1 MNYSP
6 EIKKLYLGLRQ
17 PQAESLKILEKLADI
32 LELRKDADVLA
43 ELEKVKALY
52 PTCTSFE
59 RDFSSICFSLA
70 TGVGKTRLMGA
81 FISYLY
87 IAKGIKN
94 FFVLAPNLTIYE
106 KLKSEFSE
114 PNHSKYVFRGISE
127 FVANPPRIVT
137 GDNYAEA
144 RQTSI
149 FKESVKINV
158 FNISKINSEVR
169 GGKEPR
175 IKRLSEYLGESYFN
189 YLSELPDLVLLMD
202 ESHHYRAAAGMKAI
216 NELKPILGLELTATP
231 KWFGKGNKDNKFKN
245 VVYEY
250 SLAMALKDPQGY
262 VKEPAVATRRN
273 FNANQYEKNSPEL
286 DLLKLED
293 GIRLHEDT
301 KVALDI
307 YARDTKSKIVRPFVL
322 VVTKDTTHAR
332 EIKELIESHKF
343 FGGRYKGKVIEIRSK
358 LSKEESD
365 ENIAKLLNLEKP
377 ENQIEIVIHVSMLKE
392 GWDVTNLYTI
402 IPLKAANSEI
412 LVEQTIGRGL
422 RLPYGQRT
430 GNEKVDRLTI
440 VAHDRFDA
448 IVAEANRPDSLIRLD
463 RIIDIDKLDLPD
475 GQEVIVSESVMDDLF
490 AERQLAISQIQ
501 NEAEKEKAGFVI
513 ETQMMIVDS
522 ANSLGSKIKSIT
534 DLDSD
539 EIRKLVIEKMAERMD
554 SAPQQNLFKAQIID
568 TAKKEYEVVIKEL
581 ISKIIP
587 IPRISIQ
594 QKDEV
599 KCGFKDFDLDVS
611 GLNYQPVS
619 EEIIIQTLRTNQQ
632 TILQNTGEE
641 LERDTPAHIIMNEV
655 INFPEVDYDR
665 NKGQEAVLLNKLVG
679 QATQKLSTGRTEKEL
694 KNIVIYY
701 KQEIGKFIYAQLQQ
715 QFYLENGGFEE
726 SLVFPF
732 TKIES
737 HNFSKYTADSVHH
750 YTDTITPTN
759 TIPSKVFSGFKK
771 ACHNLYKFDS
781 KSEKDFAAILEKDTD
796 VLKWLRP
803 ADSQFELY
811 WKYNSKRY
819 RPDFIV
825 EIADTIFMVEIKAE
839 KDIDDT
845 EVQEKAEAG
854 KKYCESATVFN
865 LANGGKQWTYV
876 LIPHTAVAPNMSLKG
891 LCK

>member
-1 MNYSP
+1 MDYSP

-32 LELRKDADVLA
+32 LELKKDTDVVG

-52 PTCTSFE
+52 PTCASFE
-59 RDFSSICFSLA
+59 RDFPSVCFALA

-106 KLKSEFSE
+106 KLKAEFSE
-114 PNHSKYVFRGISE
+114 PNHSKYVFKGISE
-127 FVANPPRIVT
+127 FVANPPRVVT
-137 GDNYAEA
+137 GDNYGEA
-144 RQTSI
+144 RQSSL

-231 KWFGKGNKDNKFKN
+231 KWFGRGNTDNKFKN

-250 SLAMALKDPQGY
+250 SLSMALKDPQGY
-262 VKEPAVATRRN
+262 VKEPSVATRRN
-273 FNANQYEKNSPEL
+273 FNASQYASNSPEL

-307 YARDTKSKIVRPFVL
+307 YSRDTRSRLVRPFVL
-322 VVTKDTTHAR
+322 VVTKDTTHAGK
-332 EIKELIESHKF
+332 IKELIESDRF

-365 ENIAKLLNLEKP
+365 DNIAKLLDLEKA

-392 GWDVTNLYTI
+392 GWDVANLYTI
-402 IPLKAANSEI
+402 IPLKASNSEI

-422 RLPYGQRT
+422 RLPYGRRT

-440 VAHDRFDA
+440 VAHDRFEA
-448 IVAEANRPDSLIRLD
+448 IVADANKPNSLIRLD

-475 GQEVIVSESVMDDLF
+475 GQEVIVSESIMDDFFTQKQQEMLH
-490 AERQLAISQIQ
+490 IQ
-501 NEAEKEKAGFVI
+501 NEAEKEKAGFVL
-513 ETQMMIVDS
+513 EAQRMIVDS
-522 ANSLGSKIKSIT
+522 ANSLGGRIKNLN
-534 DLDSD
+534 DLQSD
-539 EIRKLVIEKMAERMD
+539 ETQKLVIEKMVERIENA
-554 SAPQQNLFKAQIID
+554 SQQNLFKAQIID
-568 TAKKEYEVVIKEL
+568 TAKKEYEAVIKEL
-581 ISKIIP
+581 VSKIIP
-587 IPRISIQ
+587 IPRISVQ

-599 KCGFKDFDLDVS
+599 ICGFGDFDLDVS

-619 EEIIIQTLRTNQQ
+619 EEIIVQTLRTNKQ
-632 TILQNTGEE
+632 TVLQNTGEG

-679 QATQKLSTGRTEKEL
+679 QAIQKISAGRSEKEL

-701 KQEIGKFIYAQLQQ
+701 KQEIGTFIYSQLKEK
-715 QFYLENGGFEE
+715 FYLENGGFEQ
-726 SLVFPF
+726 SLVYPF
-732 TKIES
+732 TKIEP
-737 HNFSKYTADSVHH
+737 HNFSKYTADSVHR
-750 YTDTITPTN
+750 YTETITPTN
-759 TIPSKVFSGFKK
+759 SIPSKVFGGFKK

-781 KSEKDFAAILEKDTD
+781 KAEKDFATILEKDTD
-796 VLKWLRP
+796 VLRWLRP
-803 ADSQFELY
+803 ADSQFKLY

-819 RPDFIV
+819 HPDFVV
-825 EIADTIFMVEIKAE
+825 ETADTIFMVEIKAE
-839 KDIDDT
+839 RDIDDT

-854 KKYCESATVFN
+854 KKYCEAATTFN
-865 LANGGKQWTYV
+865 LANGGKQWVYV
-876 LIPHTAVAPNMSLKG
+876 LIPHTAVALNMSFGG

>member
-1 MNYSP
+1 MDYSP

-32 LELRKDADVLA
+32 LELKKDTDVVG

-52 PTCTSFE
+52 PTCASFE
-59 RDFSSICFSLA
+59 RDFPSVCFALA

-106 KLKSEFSE
+106 KLKAEFSE
-114 PNHSKYVFRGISE
+114 PNHSKYVFKGISE
-127 FVANPPRIVT
+127 FVANPPRVVT
-137 GDNYAEA
+137 GDNYGEA
-144 RQTSI
+144 RQSSL

-231 KWFGKGNKDNKFKN
+231 KWFGRGNTDNKFKN

-250 SLAMALKDPQGY
+250 SLSMALKDPQGY
-262 VKEPAVATRRN
+262 VKEPSVATRRN
-273 FNANQYEKNSPEL
+273 FNASQYASNSPEL

-307 YARDTKSKIVRPFVL
+307 YSRDTRSRLVRPFVL
-322 VVTKDTTHAR
+322 VVTKDTTHAGK
-332 EIKELIESHKF
+332 IKELIESDRF

-365 ENIAKLLNLEKP
+365 DNIAKLLDLEKA

-392 GWDVTNLYTI
+392 GWDVANLYTI
-402 IPLKAANSEI
+402 IPLKASNSEI

-422 RLPYGQRT
+422 RLPYGRRT

-440 VAHDRFDA
+440 VAHDRFEA
-448 IVAEANRPDSLIRLD
+448 IVADANKPNSLIRLD

-475 GQEVIVSESVMDDLF
+475 GQEVIVSESIMDDFFTQKQQEMLH
-490 AERQLAISQIQ
+490 IQ
-501 NEAEKEKAGFVI
+501 NEAEKEKAGFVL
-513 ETQMMIVDS
+513 EAQRMIVDS
-522 ANSLGSKIKSIT
+522 ANSLGGRIKNLN
-534 DLDSD
+534 DLQSD
-539 EIRKLVIEKMAERMD
+539 ETQKLVIEKMVERIENA
-554 SAPQQNLFKAQIID
+554 SQQNLFKAQIID
-568 TAKKEYEVVIKEL
+568 TAKKEYEAVIKEL
-581 ISKIIP
+581 VSKIIP
-587 IPRISIQ
+587 IPRISVQ

-599 KCGFKDFDLDVS
+599 ICGFGDFDLDVS
-611 GLNYQPVS
+611 GLDYQPVS
-619 EEIIIQTLRTNQQ
+619 EEIIVQTLRTNKQ
-632 TILQNTGEE
+632 TVLQNTGEG

-679 QATQKLSTGRTEKEL
+679 QAIQKISAGRSEKEL

-701 KQEIGKFIYAQLQQ
+701 KQEIGTFIYSQLKEK
-715 QFYLENGGFEE
+715 FYLENGGFEQ
-726 SLVFPF
+726 SLVYPF
-732 TKIES
+732 TKIEP
-737 HNFSKYTADSVHH
+737 HNFSKYTADSVHR
-750 YTDTITPTN
+750 YTETITPTN
-759 TIPSKVFSGFKK
+759 SIPSKVFGGFKK

-781 KSEKDFAAILEKDTD
+781 KAEKDFATILEKDTD
-796 VLKWLRP
+796 VLRWLRP
-803 ADSQFELY
+803 ADSQFKLY

-819 RPDFIV
+819 HPDFVV
-825 EIADTIFMVEIKAE
+825 ETADTIFMVEIKAE
-839 KDIDDT
+839 RDIDDT

-854 KKYCESATVFN
+854 KKYCEAATTFN
-865 LANGGKQWTYV
+865 LANGGKQWVYV
-876 LIPHTAVAPNMSLKG
+876 LIPHTAVALNMSFGG